1 MLLMVGKKVEIT
13 LEEEI
18 LRDVWFPATV
28 VEDLGNNRFLVE
40 YKELQ
45 RVSIDHRHIR
55 PSAPQFTV
63 TSFGLLE
70 KVDAFYDF
78 GWWRGVI
85 TKKLTDSRYVVYF
98 KHTNKV
104 KEFSHLEL
112 RPHVEWKDDGWF
124 TTRQV
129 PVSNDELKESP
140 TLNRTNPI
148 GDTPTTSIDKQTCSV
163 TRPMK
168 RSKATSNDKLIKPN
182 CKKLKPNGVPSK
194 EVSDQSAGQT
204 VDKTKRLHRGRKTPA
219 KEDKSVDLKPPMITS
234 ARKKGKLSADSRGP
248 KALHNTA
255 GDLTLTTTTPN
266 TVKGKPVTENT
277 PSPVVIGLQCK
288 ALTASQTKKSKRLIC
303 KSPENVGEPQSNVTL
318 ASDTVDVQEK
328 ETDGDSSTIRKWGK
342 TFRRQPTNRK
352 TSAALSNQNEEASV
366 KKQKEKSNTPAKGK
380 RGRSMISLNIQSSPQ
395 VSVDLHDSSAQ
406 IVLVN
411 GTSDIVEKSLDL
423 VSENQSLSRSF
434 LASLE
439 SAGKEPSGNS
449 NILLSITNGDDQKPS
464 FEKRSLFW
472 ETIGSMEVFRLFPQ
486 NPHFRPLDILN
497 ESARERH
504 AIYKMIDFSGVF
516 ENMCRLRPD
525 HPRTE
530 FQDQLEILLVLET
543 HGFDVHSLRS
553 RLMEM
558 LSCKDKREALET
570 GSKDPEHHLEIER
583 VKVQERKIHIM
594 LIDCQINELREKRE
608 RLVKENRGSKLKII
622 AWEKEV
628 DKNEEAKRECDRKF
642 NELATAPFLN

>member
-1 MLLMVGKKVEIT
+1 MLVLILCGVVGRSALNKKTETFICRVGKKVEVT

-18 LRDVWFPATV
+18 LRDVWFPAAV

-45 RVSIDHRHIR
+45 RVSIDRRHIR

-124 TTRQV
+124 TTSQV
-129 PVSNDELKESP
+129 
-140 TLNRTNPI
+140 PI

-163 TRPMK
+163 TRSMK

-204 VDKTKRLHRGRKTPA
+204 VDKTKILHRGRKTPA

-234 ARKKGKLSADSRGP
+234 ARKKGKLSADSSGP
-248 KALHNTA
+248 KALDNTA

-266 TVKGKPVTENT
+266 TVTGKPVTENI
-277 PSPVVIGLQCK
+277 PSSVVIGLQCKEPSGNSNIPLSITNGDDQKPSFEKRSSFWETIGSMEAFRLFPQNPHFRPLDTLNESARERHAIYKMVDFSGVFENMCRLRCDHPRIEFQDQLEILLELETHGFDVHSLRSCLMEMLSCKDKREALEMGSKDPEHHLEIERVKVQERKIDVMLIDSQIAELRNKRERLVKENEESTMNIAAWEKQVAEIEEAKCDCLQCK
-288 ALTASQTKKSKRLIC
+288 ALTASQTKTSKRLIS
-303 KSPENVGEPQSNVTL
+303 KSLQN
-318 ASDTVDVQEK
+318 DK
-328 ETDGDSSTIRKWGK
+328 ETDGSSSTIRKWGK

-352 TSAALSNQNEEASV
+352 TSVALSNQNGDASF
-366 KKQKEKSNTPAKGK
+366 KKQKEKSNTTAKGK
-380 RGRSMISLNIQSSPQ
+380 RGRNLISLNIESSPQ

-411 GTSDIVEKSLDL
+411 GTSDIVVKTLDL

-439 SAGKEPSGNS
+439 SAG
-449 NILLSITNGDDQKPS
+449 
-464 FEKRSLFW
+464 SL
-472 ETIGSMEVFRLFPQ
+472 
-486 NPHFRPLDILN
+486 
-497 ESARERH
+497 
-504 AIYKMIDFSGVF
+504 
-516 ENMCRLRPD
+516 
-525 HPRTE
+525 
-530 FQDQLEILLVLET
+530 
-543 HGFDVHSLRS
+543 
-553 RLMEM
+553 
-558 LSCKDKREALET
+558 
-570 GSKDPEHHLEIER
+570 
-583 VKVQERKIHIM
+583 
-594 LIDCQINELREKRE
+594 
-608 RLVKENRGSKLKII
+608 
-622 AWEKEV
+622 
-628 DKNEEAKRECDRKF
+628 
-642 NELATAPFLN
+642 

>member
-1 MLLMVGKKVEIT
+1 MANGFFPTYRVGKKVEVT

-45 RVSIDHRHIR
+45 RVSIDHLHIR

-78 GWWRGVI
+78 GWWSGVI

-98 KHTNKV
+98 KQTNKV

-124 TTRQV
+124 TTRQ
-129 PVSNDELKESP
+129 
-140 TLNRTNPI
+140 
-148 GDTPTTSIDKQTCSV
+148 
-163 TRPMK
+163 
-168 RSKATSNDKLIKPN
+168 
-182 CKKLKPNGVPSK
+182 
-194 EVSDQSAGQT
+194 
-204 VDKTKRLHRGRKTPA
+204 PA

-288 ALTASQTKKSKRLIC
+288 ALTASQTKTSKRLIS
-303 KSPENVGEPQSNVTL
+303 KSPQNVDEPEAPQSSLLL
-318 ASDTVDVQEK
+318 ASKIVDVQDK
-328 ETDGDSSTIRKWGK
+328 ETDGNSSTIRKWGK

-352 TSAALSNQNEEASV
+352 TSVALSNQNGDASV

-380 RGRSMISLNIQSSPQ
+380 RGRNIISLNIESSPQ
-395 VSVDLHDSSAQ
+395 DLHDSSAQ

-411 GTSDIVEKSLDL
+411 GTSDIVEKTLDL
-423 VSENQSLSRSF
+423 VSENQSLSRLF

-449 NILLSITNGDDQKPS
+449 NIPLSITNGDDQKPS
-464 FEKRSLFW
+464 FEKRSSFW
-472 ETIGSMEVFRLFPQ
+472 ETIGSMEAFRLFPQ
-486 NPHFRPLDILN
+486 NPHFRPLDTLN

-504 AIYKMIDFSGVF
+504 AIYKMVDFSGVF
-516 ENMCRLRPD
+516 ENMCRLRRD

-530 FQDQLEILLVLET
+530 FQDQLEILLELET

-570 GSKDPEHHLEIER
+570 GSKDPEDHLEIEC

-608 RLVKENRGSKLKII
+608 RLVKENEESTMNIA

-628 DKNEEAKRECDRKF
+628 AEIEEAKCECDRKF
-642 NELATAPFLN
+642 YELANARY

>member
-1 MLLMVGKKVEIT
+1 MENGVFPTYRAGKKVEIT

-45 RVSIDHRHIR
+45 RVSIDHHHIR

-104 KEFSHLEL
+104 NEFSHLEL

-140 TLNRTNPI
+140 TLNLKNPI

-163 TRPMK
+163 TRSMK
-168 RSKATSNDKLIKPN
+168 RSKETSNDKLIKPD

-194 EVSDQSAGQT
+194 DVSDQSVGQT

-248 KALHNTA
+248 KALHDTA
-255 GDLTLTTTTPN
+255 GDLTLTTTTPD
-266 TVKGKPVTENT
+266 TVTGDRVTGNT

-288 ALTASQTKKSKRLIC
+288 ALTSSQRKTSKQLVC
-303 KSPENVGEPQSNVTL
+303 KSPENVGEPQSSVPL
-318 ASDTVDVQEK
+318 ASNIVDVQDK
-328 ETDGDSSTIRKWGK
+328 ETDSNPSTIRKWGK

-352 TSAALSNQNEEASV
+352 TSVALSNQNRDASV
-366 KKQKEKSNTPAKGK
+366 KKQKEKFNIPAKGK
-380 RGRSMISLNIQSSPQ
+380 RGRNIISLNIESSPQ
-395 VSVDLHDSSAQ
+395 
-406 IVLVN
+406 
-411 GTSDIVEKSLDL
+411 
-423 VSENQSLSRSF
+423 
-434 LASLE
+434 
-439 SAGKEPSGNS
+439 GKEPSGNS
-449 NILLSITNGDDQKPS
+449 NIPLSITNGDDQKPI
-464 FEKRSLFW
+464 FEKRSSFW
-472 ETIGSMEVFRLFPQ
+472 ETIGSMEAFRLFPQ
-486 NPHFRPLDILN
+486 NPHFRPLDTLN

-504 AIYKMIDFSGVF
+504 AIYKMVDFSGVF
-516 ENMCRLRPD
+516 ENMCRLRCD

-530 FQDQLEILLVLET
+530 FQDQLEILLELET

-570 GSKDPEHHLEIER
+570 GSKDPEDHLEIEC
-583 VKVQERKIHIM
+583 VKVEERKIHIM
-594 LIDCQINELREKRE
+594 LIDSQINELREKRE
-608 RLVKENRGSKLKII
+608 RLVKENEESTMNIA

-628 DKNEEAKRECDRKF
+628 AEIKEAKCEYDRKF
-642 NELATAPFLN
+642 YELATAPY